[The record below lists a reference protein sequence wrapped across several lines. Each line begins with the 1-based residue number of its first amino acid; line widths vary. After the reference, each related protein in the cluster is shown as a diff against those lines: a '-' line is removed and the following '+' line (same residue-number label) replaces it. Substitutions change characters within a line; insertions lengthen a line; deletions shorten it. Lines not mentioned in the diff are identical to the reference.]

1 MPDLL
6 LELLSEEIPARMQA
20 RARADLVRLVTEGL
34 TAAGLAFE
42 GAKAFSTPRRLAL
55 AIEGLPARSADTR
68 EERKGPRVGAPD
80 KAIEGFLRAA
90 GLTSLADCET
100 RDDGKG
106 AYHVAV
112 MERPGRAAADIIAEV
127 VETAVRSFPWP
138 KSMRWGEGELRW
150 VRPLHSIVATFGPKS
165 ETPDVVRLTIDGIR
179 AGNVTS
185 GHRVMGPGE
194 ITVSRLDDYAAKLE
208 AAKVEIDAARRR
220 DTILADAKSLALAQ
234 GLEVIEDAAL
244 AEEVTGLVEWPVTLI
259 GRFDEAF
266 LKLPAEVL
274 ATSMRVNQKYFAL
287 KDAKTG
293 RMANRFVVV
302 ANVEAED
309 GGKAIVAGNE
319 RVLAA
324 RLHDAKFFWEQDL
337 KVPLEAHG
345 RKLSDVVFHEKLGSQ
360 AERVERIARLAREL
374 APVVGA
380 DPDKAERAAR
390 LAKADLMS
398 QMVGEFPEL
407 QGVMGRYYARE
418 AGESEQVADA
428 IRDHYRPQ
436 GPADAVP
443 TAPVAVAVA
452 LADKLDMLV
461 GFWAIDE
468 KPTGSKDPFAL
479 RRAALGF
486 IRIVLANE
494 FRIALWTPLSKAV
507 QGYRNQE
514 NHYVIAGVEKWIGG
528 PAGPDESVKE
538 TAQRVARAFGA
549 SGLQEFFK
557 DRLTVQLRQQGAR
570 HDLIDAVFAA
580 GAATSSSPLAGEVGA
595 QRRVG
600 GKAAGS
606 EAPPTLSLP
615 REGGGDARTGAA
627 PGGEDVAPS
636 TGEGAGLGQAKGK
649 TVSSNDDLL
658 MIVRRVEALGEFL
671 ATDDGV
677 NLLAGVRR
685 AQNIVRIEERQD
697 GEGAFDAEPDPALF
711 TETAEKRLYEA
722 IGAATG
728 EALAAVKVED
738 FADAMRALAALRGP
752 VDRFFDE
759 VTVNA
764 GDPKLR
770 VNRLKLLGRIR
781 RATLAIAD
789 FSRIEG

>member
-6 LELLSEEIPARMQA
+6 LELFCEEIPARMQA

-34 TAAGLAFE
+34 TAAGLGFE

-90 GLTSLADCET
+90 GLSSLDRCET

-112 MERPGRAAADIIAEV
+112 IERPGRAAGEIIAEV
-127 VETAVRSFPWP
+127 VDRAVRGFPWP
-138 KSMRWGEGELRW
+138 KSMRWGEGELKW
-150 VRPLHSIVATFGPKS
+150 VRPLHSILATFGART
-165 ETPDVVRLTIDGIR
+165 ETPDVVPLTIDGIR
-179 AGNVTS
+179 AGNVTR

-208 AAKVEIDAARRR
+208 AAKVEIDADRRR
-220 DTILADAKSLALAQ
+220 DTILADARSLALAQ
-234 GLEVIEDAAL
+234 GLEVVEDAAL
-244 AEEVTGLVEWPVTLI
+244 AEEVAGLVEWPVTLI

-266 LKLPAEVL
+266 LALPAEVL
-274 ATSMRVNQKYFAL
+274 TTSMRVNQKYFAL
-287 KDAKTG
+287 NDARTG

-302 ANVEAED
+302 ANIEAED
-309 GGKAIVAGNE
+309 GGAAIVAGNE

-337 KVPLEAHG
+337 KAGLETHG
-345 RKLSDVVFHEKLGSQ
+345 AKLGDVVFHERLGSQ
-360 AERVERIARLAREL
+360 SERVERIARLAREL
-374 APVVGA
+374 APIVGA
-380 DPDKAERAAR
+380 DADEAERAAR
-390 LAKADLMS
+390 LCKADLMS

-407 QGVMGRYYARE
+407 QGVMGRYYALE
-418 AGESEQVADA
+418 QGEPESVADA

-436 GPADAVP
+436 GPTDEVP
-443 TAPVAVAVA
+443 AAPVAIAVA
-452 LADKLDMLV
+452 LADRLDTLV

-479 RRAALGF
+479 RRAALGV
-486 IRIVLANE
+486 IRIVLENE
-494 FRIALWTPLSKAV
+494 LRVPLS
-507 QGYRNQE
+507 
-514 NHYVIAGVEKWIGG
+514 
-528 PAGPDESVKE
+528 
-538 TAQRVARAFGA
+538 
-549 SGLQEFFK
+549 EFFHK
-557 DRLTVQLRQQGAR
+557 AKAWAEHELNQDLPELEAVLLSFFADRLKVHLRETGAR

-580 GAATSSSPLAGEVGA
+580 GDAPSSSSPLAGEVGA
-595 QRRVG
+595 KRRVG
-600 GKAAGS
+600 GGFTGA

-615 REGGGDARTGAA
+615 REGRGDARA
-627 PGGEDVAPS
+627 S
-636 TGEGAGLGQAKGK
+636 TGNATSGGG
-649 TVSSNDDLL
+649 NDDLL
-658 MIVRRVEALGEFL
+658 MIVRRVEALGDFL
-671 ATDDGV
+671 GTDDGA

-685 AQNIVRIEERQD
+685 AQNILRIEEKRD

-711 TETAEKRLYEA
+711 TEEAEKRLYEA

-728 EALAAVKVED
+728 EVEAAMRIED

-764 GDPKLR
+764 DDAELR
-770 VNRLKLLGRIR
+770 ANRLKLLGRIR